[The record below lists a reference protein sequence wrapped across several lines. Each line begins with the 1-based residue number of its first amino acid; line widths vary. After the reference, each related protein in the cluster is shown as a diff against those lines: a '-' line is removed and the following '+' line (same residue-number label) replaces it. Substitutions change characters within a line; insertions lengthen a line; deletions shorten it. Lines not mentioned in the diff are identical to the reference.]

1 MTIWAII
8 GGGSVPSRIRIPV
21 LMVLAVSV
29 MLMLFQSTHDPGG
42 GVHAQATS
50 MQILVND
57 LRILKTFYEATD
69 GDNWDDEA
77 TRTSWQGVRDLD
89 LSTLPATG
97 SFTISPAPSGITL
110 SQSPAQGPQ
119 YSVVELVLRELGLT
133 GSIPL
138 ELGSMTAL
146 NELNLSDNNLTG
158 PIPPEL
164 GDLTTLLSLSL
175 SDNNLTGSIPP
186 ELGDL
191 AALRLTLD
199 LSGNNLTGSIPPELG
214 SLTAM
219 TALDLAGNNLT
230 GSIPPELGS
239 LTALGALDLSGN
251 NLTGSIPPGLSSLT
265 ALRFLDLS
273 DNNLRGRIPD
283 LSVLTGLVRVILS
296 HNRLTGGIPPLAES
310 ENIEVL
316 DLRHN
321 QLTGEIPSDLLATS
335 PGVGRFLY
343 LQSNRLTGEI
353 PSSLDNKGLNA
364 LYLHDNEFTGE
375 VPDLNGN
382 SALSEIGLGGNNLDL
397 SWATFG
403 SGGNLDLSANTIL
416 KSLYLHD
423 SGLIGEIPA
432 WIQNTK
438 LEFLHLQGN
447 ELMGEIPDLSAL
459 GFTAE
464 SGDEV
469 VVGLTEL
476 GLGDGLTGE
485 LPEWLN
491 GDDIPVITRL
501 YLHGNDLTGNW
512 EFTDTMTM
520 LEAISMS
527 RGSVFSSGLHVW
539 LGSSPAYLVLPPGS
553 SPTGSDGIK
562 SKVMWKRVS
571 LDADDVHV
579 RPHPRIARV
588 TEVIEESVVDIA
600 LEHRDADGDPL
611 SGQLSPPAVVC
622 VPIPSS
628 YSGSELRLL
637 KQEDSGS
644 AYRYLEPAD
653 PPSGYNPGD
662 GNVALCGLTNSFSQF
677 VAATVELATG
687 GTGVIERI
695 SRISRISRIEPSV
708 RSVTVSAGDVLRL
721 NFDVYGRQNILDND
735 LAADYNFAWSDGN
748 SGGEFRSAGQPNGI
762 VYTVPTSPG
771 KYEVTATSPVGAC
784 LSGDDPD
791 DMAARCTAKFTI
803 NVRRPSATSQERPAP
818 ENPIGEIPAVLVD
831 AEGRQHEVFTPEG
844 GGSFD
849 GGDVT
854 ISAEPGVV
862 PNLEIV
868 GVRADSA
875 GSASN
880 VGMTGQRYTLS
891 GQWFEVSAVDADGA
905 PLSSYTLN
913 APMNVCLP
921 TPPELLTN
929 ISNLAMASVNADES
943 LTLLSGSVRITTS
956 GIRVCADLSTLPATV
971 AVGRPGSPADLPT
984 PTPELEPAEPDTG
997 GSAPSAG
1004 LLVLLTLLGVSAL
1017 AVPIAVRWRAG

>member
-1 MTIWAII
+1 MTIRAIN

-29 MLMLFQSTHDPGG
+29 TLMLFQPTHDAGRL
-42 GVHAQATS
+42 HAQATS
-50 MQILVND
+50 IQILVND

-69 GDNWDDEA
+69 GDNWTNED

-97 SFTISPAPSGITL
+97 SFTISPAPGGVTL
-110 SQSPAQGPQ
+110 SQSPSQGPQ
-119 YSVVELVLRELGLT
+119 YSVVELVLHGLGLT
-133 GSIPL
+133 GSIPPQ
-138 ELGSMTAL
+138 LGSMTAL
-146 NELNLSDNNLTG
+146 NVLDLSDNNFTG
-158 PIPPEL
+158 SIPPEL
-164 GDLTTLLSLSL
+164 GDLTTLLSLKLQENNLTGSIPPELSSLTALRLTLDLSENNLTGSIPPELGDLTAMTGLVL

-186 ELGDL
+186 ELGS
-191 AALRLTLD
+191 LTAMTTLN

-214 SLTAM
+214 SLTA
-219 TALDLAGNNLT
+219 LQV
-230 GSIPPELGS
+230 
-239 LTALGALDLSGN
+239 LDLSGN
-251 NLTGSIPPGLSSLT
+251 NLTG
-265 ALRFLDLS
+265 
-273 DNNLRGRIPD
+273 RIPD
-283 LSVLTGLVRVILS
+283 LSGLTALIRLILA
-296 HNRLTGGIPPLAES
+296 HNQLTGGIQPLATAGNLER
-310 ENIEVL
+310 L
-316 DLRHN
+316 DLAHN
-321 QLTGEIPSDLLATS
+321 QLTGEIPSDLLATTA
-335 PGVGRFLY
+335 GVPRFLY
-343 LQSNRLTGEI
+343 LQGNRLTGEI
-353 PSSLDNKGLNA
+353 PASLDNKGLQT
-364 LYLHDNEFTGE
+364 LYLHDNELRGE
-375 VPDLNGN
+375 LPNLNGN
-382 SALSEIGLGGNNLDL
+382 AAMNNIGLGGNNLDL

-403 SGGNLDLSANTIL
+403 NGGNLDLSTKTAYDAL
-416 KSLYLHD
+416 DSLYLHD
-423 SGLIGEIPA
+423 SGITGEIPA
-432 WIQNTK
+432 WLQNTK
-438 LEFLHLQGN
+438 VEILHLQDN
-447 ELMGEIPDLSAL
+447 ELMGEIPDFSDF
-459 GFTAE
+459 GITSE
-464 SGDEV
+464 SGDIRT
-469 VVGLTEL
+469 GLTEL
-476 GLGDGLTGE
+476 GLGGGLTGE

-491 GDDIPVITRL
+491 GDDDGIPLIKRL
-501 YLHGNDLTGNW
+501 YLHGNDLTGDW
-512 EFTDTMTM
+512 EFTETMTM

-527 RGSVFSSGLHVW
+527 RGSAFSSGLHVW
-539 LGSSPAYLVLPPGS
+539 LGSSPTYLVLPPGS

-579 RPHPRIARV
+579 PPHPRIARV
-588 TEVIEESVVDIA
+588 TEVIEESAVDIA

-611 SGQLSPPAVVC
+611 SGQMSPPAVVC

-637 KQEDSGS
+637 KQEGSGS
-644 AYRYLEPAD
+644 GYRYLEPAD

-662 GNVALCGLTNSFSQF
+662 GNIAMCGVTNSFSQF

-687 GTGVIERI
+687 GTGGIE
-695 SRISRISRIEPSV
+695 RISRIEPSIG
-708 RSVTVSAGDVLRL
+708 SVTVSAGDVLRL

-735 LAADYNFAWSDGN
+735 LAADYNFAWSDGS
-748 SGGEFRSAGQPNGI
+748 SGGEFRSAGQPNAI
-762 VYTVPTSPG
+762 VYTVPTAPG

-818 ENPIGEIPAVLVD
+818 ENPIGEIPAVLVG
-831 AEGRQHEVFTPEG
+831 AEGRQYEVFTPEG

-854 ISAEPGVV
+854 IAAEPGVV

-880 VGMTGQRYTLS
+880 IGMTGQRYTLA
-891 GQWFEVSAVDADGA
+891 GQWFEVSAVDAEGA

-984 PTPELEPAEPDTG
+984 PTPEMEPAEPDTG

-1017 AVPIAVRWRAG
+1017 AVPIAVRGRAG

>member
-1 MTIWAII
+1 
-8 GGGSVPSRIRIPV
+8 
-21 LMVLAVSV
+21 
-29 MLMLFQSTHDPGG
+29 
-42 GVHAQATS
+42 

-69 GDNWDDEA
+69 GDNWTNEG

-97 SFTISPAPSGITL
+97 SFTISPAPGGITP

-119 YSVVELVLRELGLT
+119 YSVVELVLNGLGLT
-133 GSIPL
+133 GSIPPQ
-138 ELGSMTAL
+138 LGSMTAL
-146 NELNLSDNNLTG
+146 NDLILLGNNLTG
-158 PIPPEL
+158 SIPPEL
-164 GDLTTLLSLSL
+164 GDLTTLLNLNLSE
-175 SDNNLTGSIPP
+175 NNLTGSIPP

-230 GSIPPELGS
+230 GSIPPELGN
-239 LTALGALDLSGN
+239 LTALQNLDLSDN
-251 NLTGSIPPGLSSLT
+251 NLTGSIPPELSSLT

-273 DNNLRGRIPD
+273 RNNLRGQIPD

-375 VPDLNGN
+375 LPDLNGN
-382 SALSEIGLGGNNLDL
+382 GGLKDIGLGGNNLDL
-397 SWATFG
+397 SWEMFG

-539 LGSSPAYLVLPPGS
+539 LGSSPRYLVLPPGS

-579 RPHPRIARV
+579 PPHPRIARV

-687 GTGVIERI
+687 GTGAIE
-695 SRISRISRIEPSV
+695 RISRIEPSV

-721 NFDVYGRQNILDND
+721 NFDVYGRQNILNND
-735 LAADYNFAWSDGN
+735 LAAEFNFAWADGG
-748 SGGEFRSAGQPNGI
+748 SGGEFRSAGQPNSI
-762 VYTVPTSPG
+762 VYTAPTAPG

-831 AEGRQHEVFTPEG
+831 AEGRQYEVFTPEG

-854 ISAEPGVV
+854 ISAPPGVV

-868 GVRADSA
+868 GLRADAA

-880 VGMTGQRYTLS
+880 IGMTAQRYTLA
-891 GQWFEVSAVDADGA
+891 GQWFELSAVDADGA
-905 PLSSYTLN
+905 PLSSYALN
-913 APMNVCLP
+913 APINVCLP

-929 ISNLAMASVNADES
+929 IANIAMVSVNADDS
-943 LTLLSGSVRITTS
+943 LTILSGNVRITTS
-956 GIRVCADLSTLPATV
+956 GTQVCAALSELPATV
-971 AVGRPGSPADLPT
+971 AVGRPGSPPDRPT
-984 PTPELEPAEPDTG
+984 PTPEIEPAEPDTG
-997 GSAPSAG
+997 GSAPSPG
-1004 LLVLLTLLGVSAL
+1004 LLALLTLLGISAL
-1017 AVPIAVRWRAG
+1017 AAPIALRARTR